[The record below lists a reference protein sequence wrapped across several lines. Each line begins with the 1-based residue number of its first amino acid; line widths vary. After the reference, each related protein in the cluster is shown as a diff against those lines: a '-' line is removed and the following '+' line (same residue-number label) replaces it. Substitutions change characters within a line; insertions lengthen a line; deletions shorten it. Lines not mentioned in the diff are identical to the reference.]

1 MSRIFSDLINLV
13 FKALPASRSLKE
25 THMLRCAESPRSN
38 SCSCYV
44 FVLVRISRPR
54 STDTTTR
61 NACLASEVSLISR
74 QGNFCTGPLVSY
86 FRSSLN
92 NSASL
97 HRHYGKTDNPA
108 LLVLRGFRL
117 ALAIASLAGMR
128 IFAIPLEL

>member
-1 MSRIFSDLINLV
+1 MLKTVHPSTLLRMNGRLLIMFDPCMV
-13 FKALPASRSLKE
+13 SLSN
-25 THMLRCAESPRSN
+25 HRSPRTN

-54 STDTTTR
+54 STDTTPR
-61 NACLASEVSLISR
+61 NARLASEVSVISR

-92 NSASL
+92 NSVSL

-108 LLVLRGFRL
+108 LLVLPGFRL